1 MDEES
6 WSRPRAFNHIIESFF
21 PNITVGQA
29 AYHFPSSSSDT
40 SPMNRDFVT
49 YAFLSSLRHA
59 TPLGAPP
66 SRQPGSKFRVLR
78 AAVIDNPFVGPSQRS
93 ILLSKFSLAQR
104 AYTTMSA
111 GARRYKMARARR
123 AHTNEDM
130 FLRPL
135 AGLPPSATTE
145 IYDDASRT
153 TYTFRLS
160 DLIQLVRSSL
170 CTAPDFF
177 VDPQPIRNPY
187 TNVPFTTAQ
196 LYTIYS
202 RVRESPYE
210 IPTVFHIY
218 RNGGFSMRHLLDR
231 AEAFIREEAI
241 DAVRCMHDDQR
252 KVYITRM
259 LRDYNEP
266 CRRRDPSAVS
276 RR

>member
-29 AYHFPSSSSDT
+29 AYHFPSPSSDT

-49 YAFLSSLRHA
+49 YAFLNSLRHA
-59 TPLGAPP
+59 MPLGAPP

-123 AHTNEDM
+123 AYTNEDM

-135 AGLPPSATTE
+135 AGLPPSAITE

-196 LYTIYS
+196 LYTIYN
-202 RVRESPYE
+202 RIRESPYE

-218 RNGGFSMRHLLDR
+218 RNGGFSRRHLLDR
-231 AEAFIREEAI
+231 PEAFIR
-241 DAVRCMHDDQR
+241 
-252 KVYITRM
+252 
-259 LRDYNEP
+259 
-266 CRRRDPSAVS
+266 
-276 RR
+276 